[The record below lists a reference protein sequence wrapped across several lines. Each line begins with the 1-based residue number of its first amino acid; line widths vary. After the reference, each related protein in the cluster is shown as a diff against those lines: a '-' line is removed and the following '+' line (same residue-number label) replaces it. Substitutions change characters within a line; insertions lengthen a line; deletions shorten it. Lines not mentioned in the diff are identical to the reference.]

1 MNKGLVYALWSYE
14 AQNSDEL
21 SFREGDAITIL
32 RRKDENE
39 TEWWWARL
47 GDREGYVPKNLLGVS
62 TLGLGYHG
70 DFQGTHDPLLEG
82 VAQNPGAQY
91 CLQPCCELAGM
102 CSSASESHG
111 LILPLGNRIP
121 APQHGA
127 LFSLP

>member
-1 MNKGLVYALWSYE
+1 MNKGLVYALWGYE

-70 DFQGTHDPLLEG
+70 DFQETIIHCWKVWHKIQVPSI
-82 VAQNPGAQY
+82 ASNPAV
-91 CLQPCCELAGM
+91 
-102 CSSASESHG
+102 
-111 LILPLGNRIP
+111 NW
-121 APQHGA
+121 
-127 LFSLP
+127 

>member
-1 MNKGLVYALWSYE
+1 MMNKGLVYALWGYE

-62 TLGLGYHG
+62 TPEPGPEVLRLCAWYHTLPGTTALPQGLWH
-70 DFQGTHDPLLEG
+70 LEG
-82 VAQNPGAQY
+82 PG
-91 CLQPCCELAGM
+91 L
-102 CSSASESHG
+102 CS
-111 LILPLGNRIP
+111 LGQQEVSTKHLSPVPRM
-121 APQHGA
+121 
-127 LFSLP
+127 L